1 MGVIEQTRLKQVK
14 TSKLVRNNH
23 KVSPWMNSSGIQTL
37 RVQETLIGTLENP
50 KPKP

>member
-1 MGVIEQTRLKQVK
+1 
-14 TSKLVRNNH
+14 
-23 KVSPWMNSSGIQTL
+23 VSPWMNLSRIQTL